1 MIERSGSF
9 LCKRL
14 GFRCSK
20 RCFEA
25 HRPMQAVLE
34 HEKSDWNKRLHVF
47 CMIDMKGEASA
58 Q

>member
-1 MIERSGSF
+1 
-9 LCKRL
+9 
-14 GFRCSK
+14 
-20 RCFEA
+20 
-25 HRPMQAVLE
+25 MQAVLE